1 MKFEFFFVDRFNNNK
16 KRQHNNNNN
25 KALFLALSLSLYRKN
40 ATTIFKTQKRGENK
54 TLINDWR
61 IV

>member
-1 MKFEFFFVDRFNNNK
+1 MKFEFFLLIDLIII
-16 KRQHNNNNN
+16 KRGSITITTT
-25 KALFLALSLSLYRKN
+25 KLSLSIYRKN

>member
-25 KALFLALSLSLYRKN
+25 KALFLALSIAKMPQLYLKHKREE
-40 ATTIFKTQKRGENK
+40 KTKR
-54 TLINDWR
+54 
-61 IV
+61 